1 MYKHNDWHYLKKKR
15 PPLKMSHTPSWNRK
29 NGPNQQDRFRIIM
42 SRFLQLAVILST
54 GTGTPAVNFQL
65 LRAVEGGSGTEYIQE
80 GKVFK

>member
-1 MYKHNDWHYLKKKR
+1 MSKHNDWQYLKKKKR
-15 PPLKMSHTPSWNRK
+15 PPLKMSHTLSWNRK

-54 GTGTPAVNFQL
+54 GTPAVNFQL